1 MMKQHPFI
9 FSNHRDYRFK
19 RHLAFWLFW
28 WLFQSFLYAFVPNDG
43 NLKLLQIL
51 PSSAISSFLYLG
63 SHIFLSYSL
72 MYFVI
77 PRYVVDIKYK
87 AAAVWTL
94 VLIMITASIAAVTT
108 MYIIQPVTRM
118 ILPEHLVPRPPSAKI
133 QDNLKFHLAF
143 LAGLRG
149 GLTVGGIAAAIKL
162 MKHWYI
168 QGQKNLELQKENVE
182 AQLQIL
188 KAQVHPHFLFNTLNN
203 IYSFTQNTSVE
214 ASKTVM
220 GLSDMLR
227 YMLYEGSKPMVSLS
241 KELRMIDE
249 YIELEKIRYGNELEL
264 HVNFPRNTKEF
275 LIAPLLLLPFMENC
289 FKHGISN
296 VLENPWLNLDISIER
311 NQMAVKLI
319 NSKPPGKKQPHK
331 SGIGLENIRRRLELL
346 YPDKHEL
353 TINEEEEFF
362 IVLLKIE
369 LQRSGLTNTSKELI
383 HVEPETADHAY

>member
-9 FSNHRDYRFK
+9 FFNQPAYRFK
-19 RHLAFWLFW
+19 RHLVFWIFW
-28 WLFQSFLYAFVPNDG
+28 WLFQSFLYAFVPNDS

-51 PSSAISSFLYLG
+51 PSSAIGSFLYLG
-63 SHIFLSYSL
+63 SHVFLSYGL

-77 PRYVVDIKYK
+77 PRYVVSTKYS
-87 AAAVWTL
+87 AAAIWTL
-94 VLIMITASIAAVTT
+94 VLIVITASIAALTT
-108 MYIIQPVTRM
+108 LYIIQPVSKFL
-118 ILPEHLVPRPPSAKI
+118 LPEHLVAKPPPAKL

-162 MKHWYI
+162 MKHWYV

-182 AQLQIL
+182 SQLQIL

-214 ASKTVM
+214 ASKTIM

-227 YMLYEGSKPMVSLS
+227 YMLYEGSKPMVLLS
-241 KELRMIDE
+241 KELKMINE

-264 HVNFPRNTKEF
+264 HVNFPGNAKEF
-275 LIAPLLLLPFMENC
+275 LIAPLLLLPFIENC

-296 VLENPWLNLDISIER
+296 VLENPWLNLDVSIER
-311 NQMAVKLI
+311 DQMTVKLI
-319 NSKPPGKKQPHK
+319 NSKPADKKQHYK
-331 SGIGLENIRRRLELL
+331 SGIGLENIRRRLQLL
-346 YPDKHEL
+346 YPSKHEL
-353 TINEEEEFF
+353 TIIEEEEFF
-362 IVLLKIE
+362 VVHLKLE
-369 LQRSGLTNTSKELI
+369 LERPVSTLASKEFI
-383 HVEPETADHAY
+383 RVESETINHAY